1 MELNTYQA
9 FRPHMKSADLLEWRS
24 KSFIGSCIRAK
35 TGKDVNHS
43 CLVLKLGFDGVCD
56 RRFTLEAL
64 GGKFELCLLS
74 RRLNDFKGM
83 VYWHPLKEE
92 YRNSADAVMSW
103 ALLQVGT
110 RYDYPSLFAS
120 LFGHVSNDG
129 KLLFCSESCFFA
141 YEHAGLIKNCGIT
154 PWPGGFKKY
163 GLHEDRVRVL

>member
-1 MELNTYQA
+1 MNAYQA

-74 RRLNDFKGM
+74 RRLNDFTGR

-92 YRNSADAVMSW
+92 HRNSADAVMSW
-103 ALLQVGT
+103 ALLQIGT
-110 RYDYPSLFAS
+110 RYDYSSIVAS
-120 LFGHVSNDG
+120 LFGRVSNNA
-129 KLLFCSESCFFA
+129 KLLFCSESVFMGYRA
-141 YEHAGLIKNCGIT
+141 AGLVNGSKA

-163 GLHEDRVRVL
+163 GLHEDRLRIY